1 MIDASPA
8 MRLPSNRLYVALL
21 LIVALAAGA
30 ARFALI
36 DDSLPY
42 CRHGDESMW
51 ATRALTILQTGD
63 LNPHR
68 FTKPGAH
75 VYFMTAGFALG
86 FVRAAANLDVDMLQK
101 LGSEV
106 CTTYEV
112 PEAAKVAKQLYAIV
126 SVLAMIVAGALAARI
141 SGVGATLFLAPLFI
155 AVSGSYLYYSW
166 SYMNTNV
173 LGAFAI
179 ISTVAYP
186 YLRRD
191 DVPTQRQALILGAL
205 CGLTLATK
213 YNLFLIF
220 LPAFTYFVLYHADR
234 WLSHCLLV
242 VGIAL
247 VTFFAITPYALLD
260 VPAFVG
266 DVGREAYHYAYGHF
280 DLSKHTFEPG
290 WPIFEQYFEVLH
302 ESFGS
307 VVLATAVVGL
317 VRLLVVDWRA
327 ALVTFQ
333 FPLLFL
339 YYMSQQRTFFAR
351 NVMSLHLF
359 VGIAAAV
366 GFVYLITLAAGL
378 VTRVAWFQARRG
390 LAGGLATLVVAGL
403 ILAVLPWTYIA
414 ESYDPHQEPRNG
426 AVEWILSNTSP
437 GRTILVDYRLGL
449 SATRLLDEGFEVIE
463 YRSRAGGD
471 PVSRLRK
478 RHPDAFLLYPKYRQ
492 EEMAAI
498 YETVEPRAE
507 FGRIRVDAS
516 RGKVCGRFPPKVYVG
531 GF

>member
-1 MIDASPA
+1 MVDASPA
-8 MRLPSNRLYVALL
+8 MRFPSNRLYVVLL
-21 LIVALAAGA
+21 LVVALAAGA

-42 CRHGDESMW
+42 CRQGDESMW

-86 FVRAAANLDVDMLQK
+86 FVRAAAHLEVDTLQK

-106 CTTYEV
+106 CTSYEV

-126 SVLAMIVAGALAARI
+126 SVLAMIIAGALAVQI
-141 SGVGATLFLAPLFI
+141 SGVGAALFLTPLLI

-179 ISTVAYP
+179 IATVAYP

-191 DVPTQRQALILGAL
+191 DVPTQRQALVLGAL

-247 VTFFAITPYALLD
+247 LTFFAITPYALLD

-266 DVGREAYHYAYGHF
+266 DVGSEAYHYAYGHF

-290 WPIFEQYFEVLH
+290 WPMFEQYFGVLH

-307 VVLATAVVGL
+307 VLLVVAVVGL
-317 VRLLVVDWRA
+317 ARLLMVDWRA

-351 NVMSLHLF
+351 NIMSLHLF

-366 GFVYLITLAAGL
+366 GLVYLVDLAVRLVSRVEWFETRQGL
-378 VTRVAWFQARRG
+378 TR
-390 LAGGLATLVVAGL
+390 GLATLVVAGL
-403 ILAVLPWTYIA
+403 TLTTLPWTYMS

-426 AVEWILSNTSP
+426 AVEWILANTSP

-449 SATRLLDEGFEVIE
+449 STTRLLDEGFEVIE
-463 YRSRAGGD
+463 YRSQLGGN
-471 PVSRLRK
+471 PVARLRNK
-478 RHPDAFLLYPKYRQ
+478 HENAFILYPEFR
-492 EEMAAI
+492 ETEMATV
-498 YETVEPRAE
+498 YETIEPLAE
-507 FGRIRVDAS
+507 FGRIRVDAA
-516 RGKVCGRFPPKVYVG
+516 RGKVCGRFPPKVYIG
-531 GF
+531 GL